1 MKNII
6 IKSLLLSKSSK
17 HNEQNL
23 TYKTNNDNFLD
34 ENFIQFKIRSKNDS
48 LKGSLQGNNNRS
60 DWTHKTSTENLP
72 KVYNDY
78 TADEKT
84 FNEYSNDELLNFN
97 FVSTATNVS
106 NLSSINKNNSNAG
119 DIANANEEKNSR
131 SCTSQQCSYY
141 CY

>member
-17 HNEQNL
+17 HNKQNL

-60 DWTHKTSTENLP
+60 D
-72 KVYNDY
+72 
-78 TADEKT
+78 
-84 FNEYSNDELLNFN
+84 
-97 FVSTATNVS
+97 
-106 NLSSINKNNSNAG
+106 
-119 DIANANEEKNSR
+119 
-131 SCTSQQCSYY
+131 
-141 CY
+141 